1 MHFAYSAYSAYFANM
16 LEHLFGSKTR
26 VKLLKVFF
34 HNPEKTFFVREL
46 ARQLDTQINAIRRE
60 LQLLIDAE
68 LILEAEDD
76 VRSDTRSAG
85 STLRKYYRLDRGSL
99 LYPELH
105 SLLLKAQLMEEQQFL
120 RALQEKG
127 GDILLMLLGGRFVGE
142 FDAKSDMLIV
152 GNVKENTISRMIE
165 EYEKESGKE
174 IRFTLMTE
182 KEFKDRREMMD
193 KFLFSMFEGKN
204 FKVVNKLDV

>member
-1 MHFAYSAYSAYFANM
+1 M

-46 ARQLDTQINAIRRE
+46 ARQIDTQINAIRRE
-60 LQLLIDAE
+60 LQILIDAE
-68 LILEAEDD
+68 LILEAEDE
-76 VRSDTRSAG
+76 VRPDKHKAG

-99 LYPELH
+99 LYPELN

-127 GDILLMLLGGRFVGE
+127 GDIQLLLLGGRFVGD

-152 GNVKENTISRMIE
+152 GTVKENTIARMIE

-182 KEFKDRREMMD
+182 REFKDRREMMD
-193 KFLFSMFEGKN
+193 KFLFGMFEGKN

>member
-1 MHFAYSAYSAYFANM
+1 M

-34 HNPEKTFFVREL
+34 HNPDKTFFVREL
-46 ARQLDTQINAIRRE
+46 ARQIDTQINAIRRE
-60 LQLLIDAE
+60 IQLLIDAE
-68 LILEAEDD
+68 LIIEAEDE
-76 VRSDTRSAG
+76 VRLDKHKAG

-105 SLLLKAQLMEEQQFL
+105 ALLLKAQLLEEQKFL
-120 RALQEKG
+120 RSLQEKG
-127 GDILLMLLGGRFVGE
+127 GEILLLLLGGRFVGD
-142 FDAKSDMLIV
+142 FDGKSDMLIV
-152 GNVKENTISRMIE
+152 GNVKENTITRMIE

-182 KEFKDRREMMD
+182 REFKDRREMMD
-193 KFLFSMFEGKN
+193 KFLFGMFEGKN